1 MDLVTGKDYQTLRDE
16 ALARVPDT
24 FDKRDTQPIPTA
36 ISPAAYIAEG
46 IYIDMAESQKQ
57 QNPLTAYG
65 DGLDPWAMVANTT
78 RGEASA
84 AVRLGLFNIQIP
96 IGSRFSTINGSESID
111 FTATAAAGMS
121 GDQYAY
127 QLTADTPGSVGN
139 DYTGPILPIT
149 AILGLTS
156 AQITDI
162 LVPGDDAETDDEYRD
177 HILTNMNDRPFGGN
191 VAAYREE
198 ILAIDGVGAVQV
210 YPTWNGGGTVKCSIL
225 GADFEPASS
234 TLVEQVQTA
243 IDPEVNQGQ
252 GLGLAPIGAV
262 VTIVAP
268 TAVGIAVAATLTL
281 QQGYSIGQV
290 QEAVE
295 AALDSYLLSVRQN
308 WGTNI
313 SSTGFEYA
321 ANIYVAQV
329 VAAIVGVAGVVNA
342 TNVTLNGGTEDIIL
356 TESGT
361 VQQVPALGE
370 VTLT

>member
-57 QNPLTAYG
+57 QNPVTAYG

-139 DYTGPILPIT
+139 DY
-149 AILGLTS
+149 
-156 AQITDI
+156 
-162 LVPGDDAETDDEYRD
+162 DAETDDEYRD

-268 TAVGIAVAATLTL
+268 TAVNIAVAATLTL

-295 AALDSYLLSVRQN
+295 AALDSYLLSVRQS

-342 TNVTLNGGTEDIIL
+342 TNVTLNGGTADIIL